1 MQLAEL
7 TVRGFADLLGSD
19 APAPGGGSAAAL
31 AGTLGAALTAMVGS
45 LTVGRK
51 KYAEFDGLARETLE
65 KARDLEHR
73 FLDVMERDTEAF
85 NAVSAVFAMPK
96 GTDQE
101 KEARAAA
108 MQEALQGCTKT
119 PFEMMELSL
128 EALRLTGGLVDRSN
142 ASAASDLGCAVL
154 SLRAAICGAWLNVC
168 INIGSLK
175 DRAAAADYRAE
186 AKRRKHPILAAVLI
200 SLLPVI
206 PMGIE
211 AYGYEI
217 RYWTGDAAVQSGVLL
232 ACLAAV
238 AVLARQVFA
247 KAFGSLLQKRCT
259 SVIRNT
265 VMMIRGSLLKK
276 PAVPWYWFRLFC
288 TRSITC
294 CGSRKG
300 WIFCTTRS
308 SHRARRSSS
317 CGRNTAS
324 SSSDTTI
331 TFSATPR

>member
-65 KARDLEHR
+65 KAQDLEHR

-142 ASAASDLGCAVL
+142 ASAASDLGCAAL
-154 SLRAAICGAWLNVC
+154 SLKAAIQGAWLNVL
-168 INIGSLK
+168 INIGGIQDQAFADEYRQKGQALLDKALPLADAIYQEVLESL
-175 DRAAAADYRAE
+175 
-186 AKRRKHPILAAVLI
+186 
-200 SLLPVI
+200 
-206 PMGIE
+206 
-211 AYGYEI
+211 
-217 RYWTGDAAVQSGVLL
+217 
-232 ACLAAV
+232 
-238 AVLARQVFA
+238 
-247 KAFGSLLQKRCT
+247 
-259 SVIRNT
+259 
-265 VMMIRGSLLKK
+265 
-276 PAVPWYWFRLFC
+276 
-288 TRSITC
+288 
-294 CGSRKG
+294 
-300 WIFCTTRS
+300 
-308 SHRARRSSS
+308 
-317 CGRNTAS
+317 
-324 SSSDTTI
+324 
-331 TFSATPR
+331 